1 MRASLRTEKKIQN
14 HLPLA
19 LYDPRSDP
27 YPKLYWK
34 KKMMYHHCRQGM
46 EICSTSKLPLS
57 LVNKRADRPYAH
69 SVIDQVKNGKTIS
82 DRHTHIFSSQDYIQT
97 FRWFII
103 FINSC
108 VSMFLFSF
116 LNFLPICEYL
126 IIHCTCGENL
136 CLFARAKIKVPFS
149 MCLKCKMQSIMHILS
164 RKDMH
169 C

>member
-1 MRASLRTEKKIQN
+1 MYSKIEKKVQTFSIFSYTKLSWPLFATSKSLCEGKFKNREKIQN

-34 KKMMYHHCRQGM
+34 KKMMYHHCREWKYVVLQ
-46 EICSTSKLPLS
+46 KLPLS
-57 LVNKRADRPYAH
+57 LVKKRADRPYAH

-82 DRHTHIFSSQDYIQT
+82 DRHTHIFSSQDYMQT

-108 VSMFLFSF
+108 VLACFFSVSYSF
-116 LNFLPICEYL
+116 YQFVN
-126 IIHCTCGENL
+126 T
-136 CLFARAKIKVPFS
+136 
-149 MCLKCKMQSIMHILS
+149 
-164 RKDMH
+164 
-169 C
+169 